1 MRVLIDR
8 LTGLGLQGEL
18 DDAQLREAYAVPRLP
33 WMRANMVQTVDGAA
47 TGPNGRSGSINN
59 APDKR
64 VFDTLRALADAV
76 VVGAGTARAE
86 GYGPAA
92 VPVMLVSRA
101 GEVPAL
107 LRDAPAGKV
116 LMATCAASPALEET
130 IDLLGDDHVL
140 VLGEDSVDLGAV
152 RPALAERGFRSVLC
166 EGGPQ
171 LLAGMLA
178 AGQVD
183 ELCATVVP
191 GLVGGEHPRILS
203 GPGIEQSLELGV
215 LVEED
220 GTLLARWLVET

>member
-1 MRVLIDR
+1 MRILIDR
-8 LTGLGLQGEL
+8 LTGLELQGEL
-18 DDAQLREAYAVPRLP
+18 DDDQLREVYAVPRLP

-64 VFDTLRALADAV
+64 VFDTLRSLGDAV

-92 VPVMLVSRA
+92 VPVVLVSRT
-101 GEVPAL
+101 GEVPSL
-107 LRDAPAGKV
+107 LHDAPAGMV
-116 LMATCAASPALEET
+116 LMVTCAASPALDET
-130 IDLLGDDHVL
+130 TELLGRDHVL
-140 VLGEDSVDLGAV
+140 VLGEDSVDLGAL
-152 RPALAERGFRSVLC
+152 RPALAERGLRSLLC

-191 GLVGGEHPRILS
+191 GLVGGDHPRILS

-215 LVEED
+215 LLEEN
-220 GTLLARWLVET
+220 GTLLGRWLT